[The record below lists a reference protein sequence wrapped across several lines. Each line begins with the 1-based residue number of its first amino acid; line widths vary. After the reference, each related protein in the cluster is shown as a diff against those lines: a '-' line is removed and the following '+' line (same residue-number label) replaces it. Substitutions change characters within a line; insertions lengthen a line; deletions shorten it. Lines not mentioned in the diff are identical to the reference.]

1 MTVYCISQIV
11 CTRIGLTSSLPFPA
25 QQYSRLSLSL
35 PLSPLSLSSPLSP
48 RDSCYTSGPDSALL
62 FDDFAVSCCGQSCEV
77 VDVPGVVYSHVSDI
91 PIIIPYVAVLPRAVD
106 LAELSDFVRFS
117 SVASCRAMS
126 EPEIKQK
133 RKSGYYPIG
142 ARTRANGYKG
152 KTGWPSTTKAQQQDD
167 PVLRA
172 FVRILFSTGWLSGC
186 TLHVVSDEHIFY
198 TVQHGLANVFGFCFV
213 WGVYFKGDCSLPPAL
228 RGAHSP
234 LPPPQSL
241 QIEGLWASWQI
252 D

>member
-1 MTVYCISQIV
+1 MDSIMDLNGFLVIHIIDSYHISIYHV
-11 CTRIGLTSSLPFPA
+11 NHPCSLNRRCVSLNRSLDRCDGD
-25 QQYSRLSLSL
+25 SR
-35 PLSPLSLSSPLSP
+35 
-48 RDSCYTSGPDSALL
+48 YTSGPDSALL
-62 FDDFAVSCCGQSCEV
+62 FDDFVVSCCGHSCEV
-77 VDVPGVVYSHVSDI
+77 VDVPGVVYSYVSDI
-91 PIIIPYVAVLPRAVD
+91 HIIIPYVAVLPRAVD

-152 KTGWPSTTKAQQQDD
+152 KTGWPSMTKAQQQDD

-198 TVQHGLANVFGFCFV
+198 AV
-213 WGVYFKGDCSLPPAL
+213 
-228 RGAHSP
+228 
-234 LPPPQSL
+234 
-241 QIEGLWASWQI
+241 
-252 D
+252 